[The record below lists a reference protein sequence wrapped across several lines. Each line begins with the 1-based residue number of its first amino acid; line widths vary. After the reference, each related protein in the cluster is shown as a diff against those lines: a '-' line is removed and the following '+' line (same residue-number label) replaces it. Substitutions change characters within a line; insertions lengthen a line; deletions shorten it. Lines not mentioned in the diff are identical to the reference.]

1 MRMFITSKN
10 KYLSNDMKIFGTC
23 SIPLTC
29 NCWVRC
35 ACCQQ
40 VSTCRVTRAYYD
52 LMVTLPLPPN
62 VLIENDSENPCH
74 LTKKHTIF
82 PNVVI
87 ANDSEN
93 PSFNK
98 KNIQY
103 FCVNFVQYHTNIS
116 ILFCNFFKNLGMPNK
131 NKYKENL
138 FLKYSVLFT
147 SFKKQQ
153 KILF

>member
-1 MRMFITSKN
+1 MFITSKN

-98 KNIQY
+98 KTYNIFVLILYNIILIFQFY
-103 FCVNFVQYHTNIS
+103 FVISLKIWACQIKINI
-116 ILFCNFFKNLGMPNK
+116 
-131 NKYKENL
+131 
-138 FLKYSVLFT
+138 
-147 SFKKQQ
+147 KK
-153 KILF
+153 IYF